1 MAFFNYIQS
10 APVAISAADLDNR
23 LQTADSQE
31 KRIPFVDGDIVRIP
45 VPESLGSIDWEC
57 LDGSGN
63 PTTERR
69 NKGTFLVLLGCSYAS
84 GEAIESIAL
93 SLFRTKPAF
102 TPAADGSRPIVE
114 SIAPRNA
121 KPSQI
126 WAAIKALPTKGSRSN
141 KYHEVK
147 FKSLEY
153 AGADGKYHTIS
164 AFVAVP

>member
-10 APVAISAADLDNR
+10 APTVVAESEIDNR

-31 KRIPFVDGDIVRIP
+31 HRLPFNDGDIVRIP
-45 VPESLGSIDWEC
+45 VPESLGTVDWQC
-57 LDGSGN
+57 LDGNGN

-69 NKGTFLVLLGCSYAS
+69 NKGSFLVLLGCSYAT
-84 GEAIESIAL
+84 GETIESIAL

-102 TPAADGSRPIVE
+102 TPAADGSRPIING
-114 SIAPRNA
+114 IAPRSA

-141 KYHEVK
+141 KYHEVQ

-153 AGADGKYHTIS
+153 AGADGKYHTLS